1 MNPRITHAKMSEIPP
16 HLNYELKNHQSQ
28 RIHQAMLQA
37 ICSSVRLVLEQT
49 NQQSIS
55 ILDVGCGRGELL
67 QSLVQIPHVSVQGI
81 DLDPTCVE
89 LSSQFASCRVGSVE
103 ALDQYYSPESFDLV
117 IASHVLEHITN
128 PTLAL
133 LKLAS
138 VSRNWVLIALP
149 NPVRP
154 SRLLQYLKGKLHADH
169 PTHCQVWDPGH
180 LANFIET
187 FGHLKIYQW
196 QPDIVTVIP
205 GRFLSVPLLS
215 FMLKPF
221 IIAETTL
228 LTRLFPLFASSLIV
242 LSTKHRDYG

>member
-1 MNPRITHAKMSEIPP
+1 MPEIIP
-16 HLNYELKNHQSQ
+16 HLNYKLKTYQSQ

-37 ICSSVRLVLEQT
+37 ICSLVRLVLEQT
-49 NQQSIS
+49 NQPSIS

-67 QSLVQIPHVSVQGI
+67 QSLVQIPQVSAQGI
-81 DLDPTCVE
+81 DLDPTCIE
-89 LSSQFASCRVGSVE
+89 LSHQFASCRVGSVE
-103 ALDQYYSPESFDLV
+103 ALDQYYSPDSFDLV
-117 IASHVLEHITN
+117 IASHVLEHVPN

-133 LKLAS
+133 LQLAS

-169 PTHCQVWDPGH
+169 PTHCQVWDAGH

-187 FGHLKIYQW
+187 FGHLKVYQW

-205 GRFLSVPLLS
+205 GRLLSVPLLR
-215 FMLKPF
+215 FILKPLS
-221 IIAETTL
+221 IAETTL
-228 LTRLFPLFASSLIV
+228 LTGLFPFFSSSLIV
-242 LSTKHRDYG
+242 LAAKHRD

>member
-1 MNPRITHAKMSEIPP
+1 MNPRITAAKMPEIIP
-16 HLNYELKNHQSQ
+16 HLNYELKTYQSQ

-37 ICSSVRLVLEQT
+37 ICSLVRLVLEQT
-49 NQQSIS
+49 NQPYMS

-67 QSLVQIPHVSVQGI
+67 QSLVQIPQVSAQGI
-81 DLDPTCVE
+81 DLDPTCIE
-89 LSSQFASCRVGSVE
+89 LSRQFASCRVGSVE
-103 ALDQYYSPESFDLV
+103 ALDQYYSPDSFDLV
-117 IASHVLEHITN
+117 IASHVLEHVPN

-133 LKLAS
+133 LQLAS

-187 FGHLKIYQW
+187 FGHLKVYQW

-205 GRFLSVPLLS
+205 GRLLSVPLLR
-215 FMLKPF
+215 FILKPF

-228 LTRLFPLFASSLIV
+228 LTGLFPLFSSSLIV
-242 LSTKHRDYG
+242 LAAKHRD

>member
-1 MNPRITHAKMSEIPP
+1 MPDIIP
-16 HLNYELKNHQSQ
+16 HLNYELKTYQSQ

-37 ICSSVRLVLEQT
+37 ICSLVRLVLEQT
-49 NQQSIS
+49 NQPSMS

-67 QSLVQIPHVSVQGI
+67 QSLVQIPQVSAQGI
-81 DLDPTCVE
+81 DLDPTCIE
-89 LSSQFASCRVGSVE
+89 LSRQFASCRVGSVE
-103 ALDQYYSPESFDLV
+103 ALDQYYSPDSFDLV
-117 IASHVLEHITN
+117 IASHVLEHVPN

-133 LKLAS
+133 LQLAS

-154 SRLLQYLKGKLHADH
+154 SRLLQYLKGKLYADH

-187 FGHLKIYQW
+187 FGHLKVYQW

-205 GRFLSVPLLS
+205 GQLLSVPLLR
-215 FMLKPF
+215 FILKPF
-221 IIAETTL
+221 SIAETTL
-228 LTRLFPLFASSLIV
+228 LTGLFPLFSSSLIV
-242 LSTKHRDYG
+242 LATKHRD